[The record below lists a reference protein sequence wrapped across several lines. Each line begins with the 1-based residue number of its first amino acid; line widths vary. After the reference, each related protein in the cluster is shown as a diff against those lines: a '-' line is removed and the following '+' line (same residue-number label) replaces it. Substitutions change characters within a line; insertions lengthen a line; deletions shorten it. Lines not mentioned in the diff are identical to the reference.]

1 MHRVS
6 VLTDIDLVISNETH
20 AVIEKRARNII
31 VSKDAPQD
39 SRVAELVTEYQL
51 RVAHIANSVI
61 GNITGYITQE
71 PNGHGE
77 SALGDLIADAQLY
90 NTSNLSYG
98 GAVVAF
104 ANPEGIRSNLICLNG
119 SKLPCNVTYGEAF
132 SVQPFG
138 NKLVTMTLKGT
149 QIDDLLEQQFNTSFG
164 NKGVLLQV
172 SNGFSYTWNKSAP
185 VGKKV
190 NISSIK
196 INRTSI
202 DPTSSYRVTV
212 NSFMARGGNNLS
224 VLKAGVDR
232 NESSLDDVDVTA
244 NYFNH
249 SSPVDPGA
257 PGHRDRIGVE

>member
-1 MHRVS
+1 M
-6 VLTDIDLVISNETH
+6 
-20 AVIEKRARNII
+20 
-31 VSKDAPQD
+31 
-39 SRVAELVTEYQL
+39 
-51 RVAHIANSVI
+51 
-61 GNITGYITQE
+61 
-71 PNGHGE
+71 
-77 SALGDLIADAQLY
+77 
-90 NTSNLSYG
+90 
-98 GAVVAF
+98 VAF

-138 NKLVTMTLKGT
+138 KNRVTMTLKGT
-149 QIDDLLEQQFNTSFG
+149 QIEDLLDQQFPNTSFG

-202 DPTSSYRVTV
+202 DPTSSYSVTV
-212 NSFMARGGNNLS
+212 DSFIAEGNNNLS
-224 VLKAGVDR
+224 VLKAGVNR
-232 NESSLDDVDVTA
+232 NESSLDDVNVTA

-257 PGHRDRIGVE
+257 PGHMDRIGVG